1 MILTM
6 NLTRAFAESA
16 ASHAKK
22 TALFWGD
29 EEFSHE
35 QVWFQ
40 TTWVANHLQQRFGL
54 QPGQRVGLLLK
65 NGPRFVAAL
74 LGAMT
79 GGGVVA
85 PINNFLKTEEVVQ
98 ILADGGIDVLIT
110 DATTAEMLP
119 GLQKT
124 RPALQS
130 FCIEEI
136 PASLTSAVPVQD
148 AKRVA
153 NDTAMLI
160 YTSGTTGRP
169 KGIMLSHE
177 NLLENVES
185 CRIMLRAVEEDRFI
199 VLLPMFHSFML
210 TVGALLPILV
220 GGSILIVKSVHPM
233 KSVIE
238 EIIRRQATLLPSVP
252 AWFRPFIHAAPATG
266 LPLRLCVSG
275 GAALPGEVLKEFN
288 AKFTFPLIEGYG
300 LSETSPVA
308 SLNPIQ
314 GPWKAGSIGLPI
326 PNVEM
331 SIQDDAGNLLPPGQ
345 TGEVCIRG
353 KNVMQGYWHLPE
365 ETARVRRGDWLLTGD
380 VGHRDEDGYYFIT
393 DRKKDMIIVNGINV
407 YTREVEEVIYRYPG
421 VREAAVVGQNDPR
434 RGEHPVAFVAVTE
447 GATVDEKALLVHI
460 REHLADY
467 KVPRRISFVPA
478 LPRNS
483 TGKVLKTQLRQI
495 ANTPH

>member
-1 MILTM
+1 M
-6 NLTRAFAESA
+6 NLPSAFAESA
-16 ASHAKK
+16 ATHAKK

-29 EEFSHE
+29 EEFTHE

-54 QPGQRVGLLLK
+54 QPGQRVGLLMK
-65 NGPRFVAAL
+65 NGPRFVPAL
-74 LGAMT
+74 FGSIT

-85 PINNFLKTEEVVQ
+85 PINSFLKAEEILQ
-98 ILADGGIDVLIT
+98 ILADGEITLLIT
-110 DATTAEMLP
+110 DAATSETL
-119 GLQKT
+119 
-124 RPALQS
+124 PALQKAHPNLRAFS
-130 FCIEEI
+130 IEDL
-136 PASLTSAVPVQD
+136 PASLTAAIPVID
-148 AKRVA
+148 PKRTG
-153 NDTAMLI
+153 DETAMLI

-169 KGIMLSHE
+169 KGIMLSHL
-177 NLLENVES
+177 NLLANVES
-185 CRIMLRAVEEDRFI
+185 CRIMLRAVQEDRFI

-210 TVGALLPILV
+210 TVGILLPILV

-233 KSVIE
+233 KNVIE
-238 EIIRRQATLLPSVP
+238 EIIHRQATMLPSVP

-266 LPLRLCVSG
+266 LPLRLCISG

-288 AKFTFPLIEGYG
+288 AKFTFPLLEGYG

-308 SLNPIQ
+308 SFNPIQ

-331 SIQDDAGNLLPPGQ
+331 SIQDDGGNLLPPGQ
-345 TGEVCIRG
+345 TGEVCVRG
-353 KNVMQGYWHLPE
+353 KNVMQGYWNLPE

-380 VGHRDEDGYYFIT
+380 IGHRDEDGYYFIT

-407 YTREVEEVIYRYPG
+407 YSREVEEVIYRYPG

-434 RGEHPVAFVAVTE
+434 RGEHPVAFVAVMDGTHL
-447 GATVDEKALLVHI
+447 DEKALLHHI

-467 KVPRRISFVPA
+467 KVPRKISVVPA
-478 LPRNS
+478 LPRNA
-483 TGKVLKTQLRQI
+483 TGKVLKTHLRDI
-495 ANTPH
+495 ANGSH